1 VPSSL
6 RLNTLNASRIEKCEG
21 VMFRLTFGAV
31 PPTVRGRL
39 VEESTISVIETR
51 HAVSGKRLDGCQRS
65 PRLSLCQAFCLRE
78 ISLRTAVPTLKL
90 AMRKQAVNDTL
101 AALWQRQKER
111 KAKHRKEKERKVK
124 HRRNAHHHIRER
136 KALKKRKKEEHA
148 DGAGTA
154 GSARAKPCVT

>member
-1 VPSSL
+1 MCARAAWRRDLKKLLEHYIPQYSVIC
-6 RLNTLNASRIEKCEG
+6 AFEFEIEYLECLPETCEG
-21 VMFRLTFGAV
+21 VWFRLTFGAV

-101 AALWQRQKER
+101 AALRQRQKER
-111 KAKHRKEKERKVK
+111 ER
-124 HRRNAHHHIRER
+124 RSIE
-136 KALKKRKKEEHA
+136 KRKRE
-148 DGAGTA
+148 
-154 GSARAKPCVT
+154 S

>member
-1 VPSSL
+1 M
-6 RLNTLNASRIEKCEG
+6 NASRIEKCEG

-51 HAVSGKRLDGCQRS
+51 HAVSGKRLDGCQRP

-101 AALWQRQKER
+101 AALRQRQKER
-111 KAKHRKEKERKVK
+111 ERRSIEKRK
-124 HRRNAHHHIRER
+124 RER
-136 KALKKRKKEEHA
+136 
-148 DGAGTA
+148 
-154 GSARAKPCVT
+154 